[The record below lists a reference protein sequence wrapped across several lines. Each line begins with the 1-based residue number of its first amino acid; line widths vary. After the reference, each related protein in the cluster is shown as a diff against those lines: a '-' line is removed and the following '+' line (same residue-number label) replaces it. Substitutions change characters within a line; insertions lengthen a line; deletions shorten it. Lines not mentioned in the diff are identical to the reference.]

1 MNRINPLYLGL
12 FLIVL
17 LLFVSFKLSSAKSE
31 LAETKEAY
39 KESLKLSTEL
49 SGLKKV
55 YSKKVNLSSLRSA
68 SVVQKRTKTGV
79 ILSSASMNSKELNAL
94 MSRVLNSAYNVTE
107 LKIKKLSPTKASLHL
122 EIKW

>member
-17 LLFVSFKLSSAKSE
+17 LLFVSFKLSSAKNELSE
-31 LAETKEAY
+31 VKEAY
-39 KESLKLSTEL
+39 KESSKLSTEL
-49 SGLKKV
+49 SSLKKV

-79 ILSSASMNSKELNAL
+79 ILSSASMSSKELNAL
-94 MSRVLNSAYNVTE
+94 MSRVLNGAYNIAE

>member
-12 FLIVL
+12 FLIIL
-17 LLFVSFKLSSAKSE
+17 LMFVFMKLSNAKSE

-55 YSKKVNLSSLRSA
+55 YSGVNKLPPFRSA
-68 SVVQKRTKTGV
+68 SLVQKATKTGV
-79 ILSSASMNSKELNAL
+79 TISSENMNIQELNSI
-94 MSRVLNSAYNVTE
+94 MSKLLNGAYNITTFE
-107 LKIKKLSPTKASLHL
+107 IKKLSATTVSLHL

>member
-31 LAETKEAY
+31 LAEAKEAY
-39 KESLKLSTEL
+39 KESSKLSIEL

-55 YSKKVNLSSLRSA
+55 YSKKVNLSSLKSA

-79 ILSSASMNSKELNAL
+79 ILNSASMSSKELNAL
-94 MSRVLNSAYNVTE
+94 MSKVLNSAYNVTE